1 MIKLCCYDDKECIKW
16 LKFVQLNYVFV
27 LWNYRFKLLKLSRFV
42 TVFEKQSCLLLL
54 KLSLV
59 KIMTI
64 LLVIVSEQVL
74 KIHSTDMDIF

>member
-1 MIKLCCYDDKECIKW
+1 MYLYCE
-16 LKFVQLNYVFV
+16 F
-27 LWNYRFKLLKLSRFV
+27 YRFKLLKLSRFV
-42 TVFEKQSCLLLL
+42 TVFEKQSCLLLF

-74 KIHSTDMDIF
+74 KIKLI